1 MTITSGMLWQFD
13 FGKRTL
19 AEEIKRAVDY
29 FSKKYGEI
37 PNTVLVHPDMLD
49 GTQTD
54 LKINVETWR
63 GIVRQ
68 HLLIGVE

>member
-13 FGKRTL
+13 SGKRTL

-29 FSKKYGEI
+29 FSQKYGEI

-49 GTQTD
+49 GTQAD
-54 LKINVETWR
+54 LEINVEIWR

-68 HLLIGVE
+68 HLLVGVE